1 MLWQDVQIANRNPIH
16 DILMRKNDVGE
27 QERLLPYIIR
37 LVEVDTLV
45 GFYKKLQ

>member
-1 MLWQDVQIANRNPIH
+1 MLWQDVQIANRNPTY
-16 DILMRKNDVGE
+16 DILMSKNDVE

-45 GFYKKLQ
+45 EFHKYLP